1 MAVELVTLKSCRVLP
16 CVIKCN
22 RDGQPG
28 RNVPGVDRRVE
39 GRCLTQHNFVRL
51 EKAKRLWWSED
62 IDGSDHLSWWA
73 MLESMFPCLLPLY
86 SLLFSFLSI
95 TASHLRCDFESG
107 FCGWEPFLTEDSHWE
122 FMKGL
127 PSADHHLPDAEHPTN
142 TNHGRI
148 FSSFL

>member
-1 MAVELVTLKSCRVLP
+1 M
-16 CVIKCN
+16 
-22 RDGQPG
+22 
-28 RNVPGVDRRVE
+28 
-39 GRCLTQHNFVRL
+39 QHNVVRL
-51 EKAKRLWWSED
+51 AKAKRLWWSED

-73 MLESMFPCLLPLY
+73 MLESVFPCLLLLY
-86 SLLFSFLSI
+86 SRLFSFLSI

-122 FMKGL
+122 FMKEL

-148 FSSFL
+148 FSSFLKKKNFFSPCCGMMILCIFTSHCRLYKWNSGLSCFHFF